1 MSKYGISTV
10 ESGYDDNFWAK
21 YEEEKKK
28 LKEESKPRQEQEED
42 LFSSIN
48 IVIYFYSNIFI

>member
-28 LKEESKPRQEQEED
+28 LKEESKPRKEKEED
-42 LFSSIN
+42 LFYLSDEKSKC
-48 IVIYFYSNIFI
+48 